1 MHLYEVLRR
10 PVITEKNTILMDQH
24 KYVFEVRKDA
34 NKAQVKMAVEK
45 AFSVNVKAVNM
56 ITVPA
61 KPKGFGRMKGHKSSW
76 KKQLLRLNRETRLKS
91 LKGSKLR

>member
-1 MHLYEVLRR
+1 MHIYEVLRR
-10 PVITEKNTILMDQH
+10 PVITEKNTVLMDQH

-34 NKAQVKMAVEK
+34 NKAQVKVAVEK

-61 KPKGFGRMKGHKSSW
+61 KPKGFGRMKGHKSAW
-76 KKQLLRLNRETRLKS
+76 KKAIVTLKPGD
-91 LKGSKLR
+91 KIEIFEGV